1 MNWNYS
7 EAIYQLGESA
17 IASRPALIHDDE
29 VISYAM
35 LKQRATG
42 IASWLLSLDLPTGSH
57 VGHYMRNSNAYTET
71 FIAAGLAGMSHV
83 NVNFRYLDDE
93 LLELCNGLDIR
104 VLVYDREFSER
115 VAQIKDRLALTV
127 AFVEVGEDTPL
138 NDFAVPITKLYS
150 YDISG
155 FERRTSPD
163 DLILIAT
170 GGTTG
175 LPKGTQ
181 WRQEDM
187 WFKTEVSTGGSMA
200 ALALEQ
206 HPSSMEEHVANVAS
220 MPQPNPMFPLCPLM
234 HGTGLLVALM
244 VLAQG
249 AAVVTL
255 SGSKFDPTRTLDMVA
270 KHKVGGMVIVGDA
283 FAQPLIDELERRSG
297 ESPIATLQAIISSG
311 SILSDESKAGLKR
324 HKADLIVLDTLGSS
338 ESVGFGL
345 ATEEAGV
352 FAPMPTTRV
361 LDDQLQEVVPG
372 SDTIGIAYSSGYTPT
387 GYYKEP
393 EKSAETFIEIDGVRH
408 VKTGDRCRVRE
419 DGMLVLLGR
428 DSTVIN
434 TGGEKVYTVEVE
446 RVLLDHPSI
455 SDAIVVGLPHP
466 RFGSMVVAVI
476 EGPELSADGIS
487 VGEVQAF
494 CRENLADYKV
504 PKHIFAIDSLQ
515 RAANGKADYP
525 YVTDYAAQQLS
536 RA

>member
-1 MNWNYS
+1 
-7 EAIYQLGESA
+7 
-17 IASRPALIHDDE
+17 
-29 VISYAM
+29 
-35 LKQRATG
+35 
-42 IASWLLSLDLPTGSH
+42 
-57 VGHYMRNSNAYTET
+57 
-71 FIAAGLAGMSHV
+71 
-83 NVNFRYLDDE
+83 
-93 LLELCNGLDIR
+93 
-104 VLVYDREFSER
+104 
-115 VAQIKDRLALTV
+115 
-127 AFVEVGEDTPL
+127 
-138 NDFAVPITKLYS
+138 
-150 YDISG
+150 
-155 FERRTSPD
+155 
-163 DLILIAT
+163 
-170 GGTTG
+170 
-175 LPKGTQ
+175 
-181 WRQEDM
+181 
-187 WFKTEVSTGGSMA
+187 MA

-446 RVLLDHPSI
+446 RILLDHPSI